1 MSTCS
6 SQRPAEPRGPCPG
19 PGGCAPRRAPLR
31 SAAPPQGL
39 SGAGGVTRA
48 DTRAGI
54 APPCRLAAA
63 TGPFKIAVSLSF
75 PPRLPSLSLSSSFS
89 LPGAGLAA
97 GRAFPGLPPAV
108 LSQTA
113 PGARPRGPAAPRGCS
128 PRLAP
133 PAAEGGR
140 EAGAGAPP
148 RPLPPPGAGRVPRP
162 PRRWISYT
170 QLAQVRGA
178 LQTRAGGGDPDAG
191 SSRENMQPFWA
202 EADKEP
208 PAAAA
213 APAAPR
219 GPRIPSHPRRG
230 RTEGQQPPPA
240 RGRRGAAARL
250 PTKRSQPF
258 ARPFIARAAA
268 NQRRA
273 ESLPGR

>member
-1 MSTCS
+1 MVAQQGQSAAASCKRSCPPAAS
-6 SQRPAEPRGPCPG
+6 SGRAPWAGP
-19 PGGCAPRRAPLR
+19 GCAPRRAPLR
-31 SAAPPQGL
+31 SAALPQGL
-39 SGAGGVTRA
+39 SGGGGVTRA

-75 PPRLPSLSLSSSFS
+75 PPRLPSLSLCLSSSFC

-97 GRAFPGLPPAV
+97 GRAFPELAPAV

-113 PGARPRGPAAPRGCS
+113 PGSRPRGPAAPRGCS

-133 PAAEGGR
+133 TAAAGGRQERGSSLPAAPARGW
-140 EAGAGAPP
+140 ACAPP
-148 RPLPPPGAGRVPRP
+148 A
-162 PRRWISYT
+162 RRWISYT

-219 GPRIPSHPRRG
+219 GSRTPR
-230 RTEGQQPPPA
+230 T
-240 RGRRGAAARL
+240 RGAAAPKGRN
-250 PTKRSQPF
+250 P
-258 ARPFIARAAA
+258 RPPAAA
-268 NQRRA
+268 GGPPPPPDSQLSDR
-273 ESLPGR
+273 SHLHGLL

>member
-1 MSTCS
+1 MVAQQGQSAGAS
-6 SQRPAEPRGPCPG
+6 RERPCPPAAG
-19 PGGCAPRRAPLR
+19 PASPAPRRAPLR

-39 SGAGGVTRA
+39 SGGGGVTRA

-75 PPRLPSLSLSSSFS
+75 PPRLPSLSLSLS
-89 LPGAGLAA
+89 LLFPFPSRRWARSRARSPGAGP
-97 GRAFPGLPPAV
+97 GRAESDRARRPPPRPGPARPHRGAA
-108 LSQTA
+108 A
-113 PGARPRGPAAPRGCS
+113 PGWPRR
-128 PRLAP
+128 
-133 PAAEGGR
+133 EGGSV
-140 EAGAGAPP
+140 GAPP

-213 APAAPR
+213 APHRRPARLQNP
-219 GPRIPSHPRRG
+219 PHPRRG
-230 RTEGQQPPPA
+230 RTEGPQPPPA
-240 RGRRGAAARL
+240 RGPPGGRRRR
-250 PTKRSQPF
+250 PTP
-258 ARPFIARAAA
+258 
-268 NQRRA
+268 N
-273 ESLPGR
+273 